1 MCTEMADNV
10 LLPTVQVARVN
21 RRGEAKRHGGRPH
34 GVFEVVP
41 NAITSQVP
49 PDADPGD
56 DMLLELS
63 ANNYHNTG
71 QAIGKPRTRTQPCQT
86 PKHRT
91 IQGGTENGVDTAAV
105 ALKNSLA
112 CVLNG
117 RESEHRSC
125 QPPQQKRV
133 ESGPAV
139 SSNSMSATPT
149 KPRVDTAV
157 SSTLSGTPPHDEHR
171 TACDRKSAEKAETTE
186 PDSAASYHSSS
197 ATKHDKSRYSHI

>member
-86 PKHRT
+86 PRHRT
-91 IQGGTENGVDTAAV
+91 IQAATENGVDTAAG
-105 ALKNSLA
+105 ASKSSLA
-112 CVLNG
+112 CVLNS
-117 RESEHRSC
+117 RESGHHRVNHRIKGERSESSRID
-125 QPPQQKRV
+125 QLKVGHRNKGKSGYSRIQHLKRK
-133 ESGPAV
+133 
-139 SSNSMSATPT
+139 T
-149 KPRVDTAV
+149 TAW
-157 SSTLSGTPPHDEHR
+157 R
-171 TACDRKSAEKAETTE
+171 TQNGV
-186 PDSAASYHSSS
+186 
-197 ATKHDKSRYSHI
+197 